1 MNFMIEGIEKLTEEQ
16 KKLMFEVN
24 ALHTSCVGSDYK
36 EGMQIVKTWVD
47 DNNTVCVKLL
57 NGDWYHYTSSYKW
70 Y

>member
-1 MNFMIEGIEKLTEEQ
+1 MNFTIEGIEKLTEEQ

-24 ALHTSCVGSDYK
+24 ALHTNCVGNDYK
-36 EGMQIVKTWVD
+36 AGMQITKVWID

-57 NGDWYHYTSSYKW
+57 NGEWYHYTSNQKW